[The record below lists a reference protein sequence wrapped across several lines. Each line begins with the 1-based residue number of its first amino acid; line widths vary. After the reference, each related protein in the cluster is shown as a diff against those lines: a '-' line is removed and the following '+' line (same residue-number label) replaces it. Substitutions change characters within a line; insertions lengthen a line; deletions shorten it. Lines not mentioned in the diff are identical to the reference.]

1 MRKKVDFHTLTEE
14 NCRVTTVSTSHLL
27 ELEQEIRK
35 QQAEGN
41 FDKQFSQE
49 YISTFK
55 FAPPQDLMNSQSLII
70 VAMPRPPTR
79 ATFSWNGKQQS
90 FILPPTYT
98 AYDEKRLHIEGL
110 VAEAVGKEGYHI
122 ATPKL
127 PLKLLAVH
135 SGIAEYGRNN
145 IAYAP
150 GMGSFMRLTAVYSD
164 MPCETDHWRKVQ
176 MMKNCENCRICQKA
190 CPTGAIS
197 KNRFLLRAEKCIT
210 YHNEKKGNIPF
221 PAWIKREWHNCI
233 VGCITCQKACP
244 ENKPFLQLVGET
256 AEFDKEETKLLL
268 KGTPREKLSEST
280 MKKLQSL
287 SLTDYF
293 DELPRNLAV
302 LIKPH

>member
-1 MRKKVDFHTLTEE
+1 MSKKVDFHKLTEE

-41 FDKQFSQE
+41 LNERLSRE
-49 YISTFK
+49 YLSRFK
-55 FAPPQDLMNSQSLII
+55 FAPPQELMNSQSLIVI
-70 VAMPRPPTR
+70 AMPRSPTR
-79 ATFSWNGKQQS
+79 ATFSWNGKQRS

-98 AYDEKRLHIEGL
+98 AYDEKRLYIERL
-110 VAEAVGKEGYHI
+110 VAEAVGKEGYRI
-122 ATPKL
+122 ATPIL

-135 SGIAEYGRNN
+135 SGLAEYGRNN
-145 IAYAP
+145 IAYVS
-150 GMGSFMRLTAVYSD
+150 GMGSFMRLAAVYSD
-164 MPCETDHWRKVQ
+164 MPCETDHWRKVH
-176 MMKNCENCRICQKA
+176 MMKSCENCKICQKA
-190 CPTGAIS
+190 CPTGAIPT
-197 KNRFLLRAEKCIT
+197 NRFLLRAEKCIT

-233 VGCITCQKACP
+233 VGCITCQKTCP
-244 ENKPFLQLVGET
+244 ENRSFLQLVGET
-256 AEFDKEETKLLL
+256 ADFNEEETMLLL

-280 MKKLQSL
+280 MKKLQAL

-293 DELPRNLAV
+293 DELPRNLSV